1 MTCYMRQ
8 MTWMFEALGLPQ
20 DKDHRRLLD
29 TAIREQLELPA
40 EYHCPEV
47 WSAIKALDDDGRASL
62 IASTRATLAE
72 QSGDAV
78 G

>member
-47 WSAIKALDDDGRASL
+47 WSAIKALSDDERAAL
-62 IASTRATLAE
+62 TAGVHARL
-72 QSGDAV
+72 GV
-78 G
+78 